1 MPLAAF
7 STEPIGI
14 TLSRV
19 LTEQSTQFSV
29 MLGLQ
34 LIRRG
39 GLVRVTQQLVRS
51 SQRANNRESGDRES
65 YDSDHRT
72 YFKVGLLGGVGLF
85 VTATCKEQEP
95 EETAVEDEK
104 VVEIAE
110 GEDGGEKPKKKKK
123 KGFGERKVMEYENRI
138 REFSTPDKIFR
149 YFATV
154 RVEFETGKKEIF
166 MTPKDF
172 MRSITPGEL
181 QPSHL
186 GLDLYRD
193 VPATK
198 LLDHVDEGEGDE
210 PEFLSRLAEH
220 GLISFQDYIFLLTLL
235 STPKH
240 DCEIAF
246 KMFDL
251 YGDGCVSYQEFL
263 DTRSVLESRSS
274 MGKRHRDNIYSGNTI
289 NKDGHS
295 ALTRYFFGKDS
306 NKKLTL
312 DDFVVFMDGLKKDVF
327 RMEFNKYDPV
337 DGIISEQDFAHL
349 LLLHATLSHQVKSK
363 FIRRVKKA
371 YKNVEDS
378 PGITFDQFMTFNHF
392 LDHLDDVEILV
403 SVYFAAGM
411 KFNKS
416 SLRQVAH
423 VVADVELDPH
433 IVDVVF
439 TIFDDNGDELLSNRE
454 FISVLKE
461 RAHRGLEKP
470 SDTGFV
476 RLITA
481 LGACV
486 ASYVKGDEL

>member
-1 MPLAAF
+1 MITQQAWQAAK
-7 STEPIGI
+7 SCQMMN
-14 TLSRV
+14 R
-19 LTEQSTQFSV
+19 
-29 MLGLQ
+29 LGLQ
-34 LIRRG
+34 L
-39 GLVRVTQQLVRS
+39 LWRVGAVPVTRQLGTS
-51 SQRANNRESGDRES
+51 PWAWNS
-65 YDSDHRT
+65 YDQSQNSQNNT
-72 YFKVGLLGGVGLF
+72 YLKLGLLGGLGLV
-85 VTATCKEQEP
+85 VTAKCKEEAIEESSENIESEDNEVEEVQE
-95 EETAVEDEK
+95 K
-104 VVEIAE
+104 QR
-110 GEDGGEKPKKKKK
+110 KKKKK

-154 RVEFETGKKEIF
+154 RVESETGKKEIF

-181 QPSHL
+181 QPSNL

-193 VPATK
+193 ISASKANT
-198 LLDHVDEGEGDE
+198 LENIDDDVDGEQ
-210 PEFLSRLAEH
+210 PEFLSRLAAH

-295 ALTRYFFGKDS
+295 ALTKYFFGKDS
-306 NKKLTL
+306 SKKLTL
-312 DDFVVFMDGLKKDVF
+312 DDFVVFMDGLKEDVF
-327 RMEFNKYDPV
+327 RMEFNKYDPE
-337 DGIISEQDFAHL
+337 DGKITEQDFAHL
-349 LLLHATLSHQVKSK
+349 LLLHATLSNQAKAK
-363 FIRRVKKA
+363 FVRRVKKA
-371 YKNVEDS
+371 YKDEDDS
-378 PGITFDQFMTFNHF
+378 KGITFEQFMTFNHF

-403 SVYFAAGM
+403 AVYFAAGM
-411 KFNKS
+411 KFNKA
-416 SLRQVAH
+416 SLKQVAH

-454 FISVLKE
+454 FLSVLKE

-486 ASYVKGDEL
+486 TSYVKGEEL

>member
-1 MPLAAF
+1 MRAVP
-7 STEPIGI
+7 
-14 TLSRV
+14 
-19 LTEQSTQFSV
+19 
-29 MLGLQ
+29 Q
-34 LIRRG
+34 L
-39 GLVRVTQQLVRS
+39 LV
-51 SQRANNRESGDRES
+51 SQRTFNYDQSHDANS
-65 YDSDHRT
+65 YLNI
-72 YFKVGLLGGVGLF
+72 GLLGGLGLF
-85 VTATCKEQEP
+85 VTAKCKEEEASEEPPDPSEIMQE
-95 EETAVEDEK
+95 EDQD
-104 VVEIAE
+104 
-110 GEDGGEKPKKKKK
+110 EDQKPKKKKK

-154 RVEFETGKKEIF
+154 RVEFENGKKEIF

-193 VPATK
+193 VPISK
-198 LLDHVDEGEGDE
+198 LLDHVDEEEGDQ
-210 PEFLSRLAEH
+210 PEFLSRLAQH

-295 ALTRYFFGKDS
+295 ALTKYFFGKDS
-306 NKKLTL
+306 SKKLTL
-312 DDFVVFMDGLKKDVF
+312 DDFVVFMDGLKEDVF

-337 DGIISEQDFAHL
+337 DGKITEQDFANL
-349 LLLHATLSHQVKSK
+349 LLLHATLSNQAKSK
-363 FIRRVKKA
+363 FVRRVKKA
-371 YKNVEDS
+371 YKNDS
-378 PGITFDQFMTFNHF
+378 QGITFDQFMTFNHF

-411 KFNKS
+411 KFNKA
-416 SLRQVAH
+416 SLKQVAH
-423 VVADVELDPH
+423 VVADVELDSH
-433 IVDVVF
+433 IIDVVF

-486 ASYVKGDEL
+486 ASYVKGEEL

>member
-1 MPLAAF
+1 MTRQLGA
-7 STEPIGI
+7 
-14 TLSRV
+14 LSSPQNSGH
-19 LTEQSTQFSV
+19 QSRNT
-29 MLGLQ
+29 
-34 LIRRG
+34 
-39 GLVRVTQQLVRS
+39 
-51 SQRANNRESGDRES
+51 
-65 YDSDHRT
+65 DSNT
-72 YFKVGLLGGVGLF
+72 YLKLGLLGGLGLA
-85 VTATCKEQEP
+85 VTAKCKEKAI
-95 EETAVEDEK
+95 EETSESMEPADGEVDE
-104 VVEIAE
+104 
-110 GEDGGEKPKKKKK
+110 EKPKKKKK

-154 RVEFETGKKEIF
+154 RVDFENVKKEIF

-186 GLDLYRD
+186 GLDMYRD
-193 VPATK
+193 IPATK
-198 LLDHVDEGEGDE
+198 SIHHIDDNADGEQT
-210 PEFLSRLAEH
+210 FLSRLAQH

-274 MGKRHRDNIYSGNTI
+274 MGKRHKDNVYSGNTI

-295 ALTRYFFGKDS
+295 ALTNYFFGKDT

-312 DDFVVFMDGLKKDVF
+312 DDFVVFMDGMKEDVF

-337 DGIISEQDFAHL
+337 DGKITEQDFAHL
-349 LLLHATLSHQVKSK
+349 LLLHATLSNQAKSK
-363 FIRRVKKA
+363 FVRRVKKF
-371 YKNVEDS
+371 YKNEEES
-378 PGITFDQFMTFNHF
+378 QGITFEQFMTFNHF

-411 KFNKS
+411 KFNKA
-416 SLRQVAH
+416 SLKQVAH

-454 FISVLKE
+454 FIGVLKE

-486 ASYVKGDEL
+486 ASYVRGEET

>member
-1 MPLAAF
+1 MSLSRLGF
-7 STEPIGI
+7 QLFRRG
-14 TLSRV
+14 TLSTV
-19 LTEQSTQFSV
+19 SSA
-29 MLGLQ
+29 
-34 LIRRG
+34 
-39 GLVRVTQQLVRS
+39 QQLVSARLF
-51 SQRANNRESGDRES
+51 N
-65 YDSDHRT
+65 YDQSHDADN
-72 YFKVGLLGGVGLF
+72 YLKFGLLGGLGLF
-85 VTATCKEQEP
+85 VTAMCKEEAANEDPANHSEATQE
-95 EETAVEDEK
+95 EEEEQ
-104 VVEIAE
+104 
-110 GEDGGEKPKKKKK
+110 KPKKKKK

-154 RVEFETGKKEIF
+154 RVEFENGKKEIF

-193 VPATK
+193 VPISK
-198 LLDHVDEGEGDE
+198 LLDHVDEEEGEQ
-210 PEFLSRLAEH
+210 PEFLSRLAQH

-295 ALTRYFFGKDS
+295 ALTKYFFGEDS
-306 NKKLTL
+306 AKKLTL
-312 DDFVVFMDGLKKDVF
+312 DDFVVFMDGLKEDVF

-337 DGIISEQDFAHL
+337 DGKITEQDFANL
-349 LLLHATLSHQVKSK
+349 LLLHATLSNQAKSK
-363 FIRRVKKA
+363 FVRRVKKA
-371 YKNVEDS
+371 YKNES
-378 PGITFDQFMTFNHF
+378 QGITFDQFMTFNHF
-392 LDHLDDVEILV
+392 LDNLDDVEILV

-411 KFNKS
+411 KFNKA
-416 SLRQVAH
+416 SLKQVAH
-423 VVADVELDPH
+423 VVADVELDSH
-433 IVDVVF
+433 IIDLVF

-481 LGACV
+481 LGVCV
-486 ASYVKGDEL
+486 ASYVKGEEL

>member
-1 MPLAAF
+1 M
-7 STEPIGI
+7 S
-14 TLSRV
+14 LSR
-19 LTEQSTQFSV
+19 
-29 MLGLQ
+29 LGLQ
-34 LIRRG
+34 LFRRG
-39 GLVRVTQQLVRS
+39 KLVRAVPQLLVC
-51 SQRANNRESGDRES
+51 QRNFNYDQSHDADS
-65 YDSDHRT
+65 YL
-72 YFKVGLLGGVGLF
+72 KIGLLGGLGLF
-85 VTATCKEQEP
+85 VTARCKEEEASEESLDPSEIMQEEDQD
-95 EETAVEDEK
+95 EEQ
-104 VVEIAE
+104 
-110 GEDGGEKPKKKKK
+110 KPKKKKK

-154 RVEFETGKKEIF
+154 RVEFENGKKEIF

-193 VPATK
+193 VPISK
-198 LLDHVDEGEGDE
+198 LLDHVDEEEGDQ
-210 PEFLSRLAEH
+210 PEFLSRLAQH

-295 ALTRYFFGKDS
+295 ALTKYFFGKDS
-306 NKKLTL
+306 SKKLTL
-312 DDFVVFMDGLKKDVF
+312 DDFVVFMDGLKEDVF

-337 DGIISEQDFAHL
+337 DGKITEQDFANL
-349 LLLHATLSHQVKSK
+349 LLLHATLSNQAKSK
-363 FIRRVKKA
+363 FVRRVKKA
-371 YKNVEDS
+371 YKNDS
-378 PGITFDQFMTFNHF
+378 QGITFDQFMTFNHF

-411 KFNKS
+411 KFNKA
-416 SLRQVAH
+416 SLKQVAH
-423 VVADVELDPH
+423 VVADVELDSH
-433 IVDVVF
+433 IIDVVF

-486 ASYVKGDEL
+486 ASYVKGEEL

>member
-1 MPLAAF
+1 MYSKL
-7 STEPIGI
+7 
-14 TLSRV
+14 
-19 LTEQSTQFSV
+19 
-29 MLGLQ
+29 
-34 LIRRG
+34 
-39 GLVRVTQQLVRS
+39 
-51 SQRANNRESGDRES
+51 
-65 YDSDHRT
+65 
-72 YFKVGLLGGVGLF
+72 GLLGGVGLF
-85 VTATCKEQEP
+85 VSAKCKEQSI
-95 EETAVEDEK
+95 EETSVDDESTTDII
-104 VVEIAE
+104 E
-110 GEDGGEKPKKKKK
+110 EKEEKTKKKKK

-181 QPSHL
+181 QPSNL

-193 VPATK
+193 IPVTK
-198 LLDHVDEGEGDE
+198 LLDHCDEGEGE
-210 PEFLSRLAEH
+210 QPEFLSRLAQH

-274 MGKRHRDNIYSGNTI
+274 MGKRHRDNIYSGNTM

-295 ALTRYFFGKDS
+295 ALTKYFFGKDA

-312 DDFVVFMDGLKKDVF
+312 DDFVVFMAGLKKDVF
-327 RMEFNKYDPV
+327 RMEFNKYHPV
-337 DGIISEQDFAHL
+337 DGKITEQDFAHL
-349 LLLHATLSHQVKSK
+349 LLLHATLSNQAKAK

-371 YKNVEDS
+371 YKNEDDS
-378 PGITFDQFMTFNHF
+378 HGITFDQFMTFNHF

-411 KFNKS
+411 KFNKA

-433 IVDVVF
+433 IIDVVF

-481 LGACV
+481 LGSCV
-486 ASYVKGDEL
+486 VSYVKGEEI